1 MAVDLTKLN
10 TSQKEAVEYIDGPSL
25 VIAGAGS
32 GKTRV
37 LTSKIAY
44 LIESGISPYE
54 ILALTFTNKA
64 ANEMKERIIKLV
76 GKSAET
82 IWMGTFHS
90 MFARILRMEAGLIGF
105 TRDFTIY
112 DTDDSL
118 GVIKAI
124 MNEKNLSSEK
134 INPKSIQGF
143 ISNLKNRFILPSEFQ
158 NLSKSFFEN
167 IVSEVYTSYF
177 DRLRKCN
184 SMDFD
189 DLLIYP
195 LILFNKYEDVLGK
208 YRERFK
214 FILIDEFQDTNTAQY
229 SILNLLAQKY
239 KNITV
244 VGDDAQ
250 SIYRWRGAEIQ
261 NIFDFQEDFTDHRIF
276 RLEQNYRST
285 KNILDLAGLI
295 ISKNQKQIE
304 KNLWTEKNEGEKIT
318 VLEAATDKDESA
330 KITKY
335 ISSEIHE
342 RKINFKDVA
351 ILYRTNAQSRSF
363 EEFFRLNG
371 IPYIIV
377 GGIRFYE
384 RKEIKDILA
393 HLRIIA
399 NSYDEESLVRVLLLK
414 EGLGRTS
421 VDKLR
426 QIAAEKNLQLSRVL
440 FESEDVSVIS
450 SRARNK
456 ILEVL
461 NFINKYRYLKEEMKL
476 VELVKSVID
485 ETGIVYTLKQE
496 NTNES
501 DERIN
506 NINELIN
513 AVAQFVESSDEPFL
527 ENFLTQVSLVSDI
540 DEVDE
545 KKNAVTLM
553 TIHSAK
559 GLEFPVVFISGLE
572 EGLFPGNNSMNSLE
586 ELEEERRLFYVAVTR
601 AEIKLYIT
609 YAEQRFRFGTKMFQV
624 KSKFLREIEDE
635 CGKKNLFK
643 YDSHKIYKHS
653 NVSGLKSKS
662 RSIKINFG
670 KVQKEESSHDDT
682 FSDIVKGRK
691 IFHETFGSG
700 IVLAIH
706 GKAMDKKA
714 DILFDDVGLKRI
726 ILKFAKLRVN
736 LE

>member
-1 MAVDLTKLN
+1 MAVDFSNLN
-10 TSQKEAVEYIDGPSL
+10 PSQKEAVEYIDGPSL

-44 LIESGISPYE
+44 LIESGVNPFE

-76 GKSAET
+76 GRSAES

-90 MFARILRMEAGLIGF
+90 VFARILRSEAGLIGF
-105 TRDFTIY
+105 VRDFTIY
-112 DTDDSL
+112 DSDDSL
-118 GVIKAI
+118 SAIKAI
-124 MNEKNLSSEK
+124 MNEKNFSTDK
-134 INPKSIQGF
+134 INPKSIQNY
-143 ISNLKNRFILPSEFQ
+143 ISNLKNKFILPAEFQ

-167 IVSEVYTSYF
+167 IVSDIYSLYF
-177 DRLRKCN
+177 ERLRKCN

-195 LILFNKYEDVLGK
+195 LILFSKYENILEK
-208 YRERFK
+208 YRDRFK
-214 FILIDEFQDTNTAQY
+214 FILVDEFQDTNTAQY
-229 SILNLLAQKY
+229 SIINLLAQKY

-261 NIFDFQEDFTDHRIF
+261 NIFDFQDDFSQHRIF

-285 KNILDLAGLI
+285 RNILDLAGII

-304 KNLWTEKNEGEKIT
+304 KKLWTDNISGDRVTI
-318 VLEAATDKDESA
+318 LEAASDKDESA
-330 KITKY
+330 KITRY
-335 ISSEIHE
+335 ISNEIHE
-342 RKINFKDVA
+342 RNIYFKDVA
-351 ILYRTNAQSRSF
+351 ILYRTNAQSRTF

-393 HLRIIA
+393 HLRIVVNI
-399 NSYDEESLVRVLLLK
+399 SDEESLSRVLLLK
-414 EGLGRTS
+414 EGLGRTT

-426 QIAAEKNLQLSRVL
+426 ALAAENNIPLS
-440 FESEDVSVIS
+440 DVILNVENMGSIS

-456 ILEVL
+456 VLEVL
-461 NFINKYRYLKEEMKL
+461 NFINKFRYLKEEMKL
-476 VELVKSVID
+476 VELVKSIVD
-485 ETGIVYTLKQE
+485 ETGIVYELRQE

-501 DERIN
+501 SERIN

-513 AVAQFVESSDEPFL
+513 AVAQYSESADDPRL

-540 DEVDE
+540 DELDE

-553 TIHSAK
+553 TIHSSK
-559 GLEFPVVFISGLE
+559 GLEFPVVFICGLE
-572 EGLFPGNNSMNSLE
+572 EGLFPGNNSLNSPE
-586 ELEEERRLFYVAVTR
+586 ELEEERRLFYVAATR
-601 AEIKLYIT
+601 AKLKLYIS
-609 YAEQRFRFGTKMFQV
+609 YAEQRFRFGTKMFQM

-635 CGKKNLFK
+635 CNKKNLLK
-643 YDSHKIYKHS
+643 YDSHKMYKHRAAA
-653 NVSGLKSKS
+653 SKPKNQ
-662 RSIKINFG
+662 SIKLNFG
-670 KVQKEESSHDDT
+670 KVSSEESVQDDT
-682 FSDIVKGRK
+682 FSDIGKGKK
-691 IFHETFGSG
+691 IFHESFGQG

-706 GKAMDKKA
+706 GKGMDKKA

>member
-1 MAVDLTKLN
+1 MPVDLTKLN
-10 TSQKEAVEYIDGPSL
+10 PSQKEAVEYIDGPSL

-44 LIESGISPYE
+44 LIDSGVNPYE

-76 GKSAET
+76 GRGAES

-90 MFARILRMEAGLIGF
+90 IFARILRTEAGLIGF
-105 TRDFTIY
+105 DRNFSIY

-118 GVIKAI
+118 SVLKAI
-124 MNEKNLSSEK
+124 MNEKNFSADK
-134 INPKSIQGF
+134 INPKSIQNY
-143 ISNLKNRFILPSEFQ
+143 ISNLKNKFILPSEFQ
-158 NLSKSFFEN
+158 GLSKSFFEN
-167 IVSEVYTSYF
+167 IVSDIYSLYF
-177 DRLRKCN
+177 EKLRKCN
-184 SMDFD
+184 AMDFD

-195 LILFNKYEDVLGK
+195 LILFGRYENTLEKYQN
-208 YRERFK
+208 RFK
-214 FILIDEFQDTNTAQY
+214 FILVDEFQDTNTAQY
-229 SILNLLAQKY
+229 NIINLLAQKY

-261 NIFDFQEDFTDHRIF
+261 NIFDFQDDYSDHRIF

-285 KNILDLAGLI
+285 KNILDLAGII
-295 ISKNQKQIE
+295 ISKNQKQIA
-304 KNLWTEKNEGEKIT
+304 KNLWTDNDSGDRVTI
-318 VLEAATDKDESA
+318 VEAASDKDESA

-335 ISSEIHE
+335 ISAELHE
-342 RKINFKDVA
+342 RKLYFKDVA
-351 ILYRTNAQSRSF
+351 ILYRTNAQSRTF

-393 HLRIIA
+393 HLRIIV
-399 NSYDEESLVRVLLLK
+399 NISDEESLVRVMLLK
-414 EGLGRTS
+414 GGLGKTT

-426 QIAAEKNLQLSRVL
+426 SVAADNNIPLSNVISNV
-440 FESEDVSVIS
+440 ESISNIS
-450 SRARNK
+450 SRSRNK

-461 NFINKYRYLKEEMKL
+461 NIINKYRYLKEEMKL

-485 ETGIVYTLKQE
+485 ETGIVYELRQE

-501 DERIN
+501 NERLN

-513 AVAQFVESSDEPFL
+513 AVAQYSESSDEPSL
-527 ENFLTQVSLVSDI
+527 GNFLTQVSLVSDI
-540 DEVDE
+540 DEMDD

-553 TIHSAK
+553 TIHSSK
-559 GLEFPVVFISGLE
+559 GLEFPVVFICGLE
-572 EGLFPGNNSMNSLE
+572 EGLFPGNNSLNSQE
-586 ELEEERRLFYVAVTR
+586 ELEEERRLFYVAATR
-601 AEIKLYIT
+601 AKLKLFIS
-609 YAEQRFRFGTKMFQV
+609 YAEQRFRYGTKMFQV

-635 CGKKNLFK
+635 CSKKNLLK
-643 YDSHKIYKHS
+643 YDSHKIYRHKAA
-653 NVSGLKSKS
+653 VSPKSGS
-662 RSIKINFG
+662 HSIKLNFG
-670 KVQKEESSHDDT
+670 KVSPEDKSHDDT
-682 FSDIVKGRK
+682 FGDVAKGK
-691 IFHETFGSG
+691 QIFHETFGQG

-706 GKAMDKKA
+706 GKGMDKKA